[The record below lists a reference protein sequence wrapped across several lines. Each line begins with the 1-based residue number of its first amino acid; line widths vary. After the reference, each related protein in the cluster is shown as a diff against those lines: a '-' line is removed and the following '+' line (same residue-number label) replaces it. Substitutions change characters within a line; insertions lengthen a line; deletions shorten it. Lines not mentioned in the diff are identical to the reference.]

1 MFKNNLINSP
11 FDSMFSVLTLLEKC
25 RNGYVYVFLTSHYLN
40 TGTTQE
46 SINPTCLQKMD
57 GKLMPYFKQKSTL

>member
-1 MFKNNLINSP
+1 MFY
-11 FDSMFSVLTLLEKC
+11 VLTLLEKC

-57 GKLMPYFKQKSTL
+57 GKLMPYFKHKSTL